1 VIYRAIGKGVVK
13 SLVFFVRYR
22 YGRALRVGAGV
33 AAVGLGVALYYAAR
47 DVPEG

>member
-1 VIYRAIGKGVVK
+1 MIYHAIGKVVVK
-13 SLVFFVRYR
+13 SFVFFVRSR
-22 YGRALRVGAGV
+22 YGRTLRIGAGL